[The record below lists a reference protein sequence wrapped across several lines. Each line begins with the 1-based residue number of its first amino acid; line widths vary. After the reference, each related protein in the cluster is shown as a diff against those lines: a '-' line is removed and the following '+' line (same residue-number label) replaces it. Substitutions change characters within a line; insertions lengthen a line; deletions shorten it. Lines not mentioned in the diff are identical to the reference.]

1 METNRKTMVG
11 RVMSAKMEKTVIV
24 GVEKV
29 KHHPLYSKN
38 VRRVVKYKAHDEKKE
53 CAEGDMVRIVESRPL
68 SREKRWRVLEIL
80 AKKEAV
86 TVKPTE
92 IGAEIESPETE
103 PNDTAVQS
111 PQGS

>member
-1 METNRKTMVG
+1 METNRKTMIG

-29 KHHPLYSKN
+29 QHHPLYNKN
-38 VRRVVKYKAHDEKKE
+38 VRQVVKYKAHDEKKE

-68 SREKRWRVLEIL
+68 SHEKRWRIIEII

-92 IGAEIESPETE
+92 IGAEIEKPETKSD
-103 PNDTAVQS
+103 DTAVQS
-111 PQGS
+111 S